1 MDINP
6 PLIVCVCVHSVL
18 SNSCNPMDYSPPG
31 LLCPWGFSGKS
42 TGVGC
47 HFFLQRIF
55 PTQGLS
61 HISGVSCRAGRFF
74 TTEPAGKPLLQMT
87 LFHSFLWMSNVPL
100 YDYAYSLPIP
110 LSMGNYIVSMPWLLK
125 IVCGVY
131 FNGGL
136 KEGWARRL
144 GF

>member
-1 MDINP
+1 MHLHSRFQKDIEDFFSYDLRSLHLQPHFIWSHQCLLQLIVSNFKMDINP

-74 TTEPAGKPLLQMT
+74 TTEPAGKP
-87 LFHSFLWMSNVPL
+87 SS
-100 YDYAYSLPIP
+100 YCILP
-110 LSMGNYIVSMPWLLK
+110 
-125 IVCGVY
+125 
-131 FNGGL
+131 
-136 KEGWARRL
+136 
-144 GF
+144 